1 MLKSDAKVAATII
14 FAATINSAPTVK
26 ISCWESLAVNTHATL
41 AYMPST
47 SAPMT
52 MTRNPEVM
60 PIVTPTVIANV
71 SATVHDIVSGV
82 VSVVTTTAVTLSKT
96 ESGGKPTDME
106 GDFPDFDYNDGARDD
121 PFTPVYT
128 TTTPTPIIPADKN
141 DAPWAWMYNPSELSL
156 VAFIMLL
163 GNLDS
168 YL

>member
-1 MLKSDAKVAATII
+1 VS
-14 FAATINSAPTVK
+14 
-26 ISCWESLAVNTHATL
+26 THATL

-47 SAPMT
+47 SAPLT
-52 MTRNPEVM
+52 LTRDPEVT
-60 PIVTPTVIANV
+60 PIVIPTVIANV
-71 SATVHDIVSGV
+71 SPTVRDIVSGV
-82 VSVVTTTAVTLSKT
+82 VSVVTTTAVMLSKT
-96 ESGGKPTDME
+96 ESGGNPTDLE
-106 GDFPDFDYNDGARDD
+106 KDFPDFDYNYGARDD

-141 DAPWAWMYNPSELSL
+141 DTPWAWMYNPSELSL

>member
-1 MLKSDAKVAATII
+1 L
-14 FAATINSAPTVK
+14 
-26 ISCWESLAVNTHATL
+26 ESLAVNTHATL

-47 SAPMT
+47 SVPMT
-52 MTRNPEVM
+52 MTRDTEITL
-60 PIVTPTVIANV
+60 IVTPTVIANV
-71 SATVHDIVSGV
+71 SATVRDIVSGV

-96 ESGGKPTDME
+96 ELGGKLTGLE
-106 GDFPDFDYNDGARDD
+106 EDFPDFDYNYGARDD
-121 PFTPVYT
+121 PFMPVYT
-128 TTTPTPIIPADKN
+128 TTTPAPIIPADKN

>member
-1 MLKSDAKVAATII
+1 M
-14 FAATINSAPTVK
+14 
-26 ISCWESLAVNTHATL
+26 NTHATL

-47 SAPMT
+47 SAPRT
-52 MTRNPEVM
+52 MTRDPEVM
-60 PIVTPTVIANV
+60 SIVTPTVIANV
-71 SATVHDIVSGV
+71 SATMHDIVSGV

-96 ESGGKPTDME
+96 ESGGKPTDLE
-106 GDFPDFDYNDGARDD
+106 RDFPDFDYNYGARDD

-128 TTTPTPIIPADKN
+128 TTTPTPIIPANKN

-163 GNLDS
+163 GNLDN

>member
-1 MLKSDAKVAATII
+1 M
-14 FAATINSAPTVK
+14 
-26 ISCWESLAVNTHATL
+26 ESLAVSTHATM

-52 MTRNPEVM
+52 MTRDPEVT

-71 SATVHDIVSGV
+71 SATVRDIVSGV

-96 ESGGKPTDME
+96 ESGGKLTDLDE
-106 GDFPDFDYNDGARDD
+106 DFPEFDYNYGARDD
-121 PFTPVYT
+121 PC
-128 TTTPTPIIPADKN
+128 TPIIPTDKN